1 MVNFPTWIPGCDS
14 HSSALLYLFRFL
26 ILVSVLQW
34 LSLHWKILVMLLSQF
49 PLTPSN
55 SKWDALFH
63 IIAYVYSCADLDG
76 LCDYFRD
83 VPWKDVFKLDASA
96 PAS

>member
-1 MVNFPTWIPGCDS
+1 M
-14 HSSALLYLFRFL
+14 
-26 ILVSVLQW
+26 
-34 LSLHWKILVMLLSQF
+34 
-49 PLTPSN
+49 
-55 SKWDALFH
+55 
-63 IIAYVYSCADLDG
+63 IAYVYSCADLDG